1 MPSSEKE
8 LPLLIIG
15 IDQGI
20 PSQFSNFTFK
30 IHENLKKIKSTQ
42 TIKPNTEFVIT
53 FSTKENMSLDLTDFE
68 KEISYTGPIGVKCL
82 CEKINIDE
90 DSELYVIEAKFV
102 ENVYIREISCTLN
115 QMYAISE
122 KATINYD
129 LDPTTIKEVVSFVI
143 FIGKKT
149 KILNKEDLKVFKKT
163 KNVEDLCD
171 AIAHYYY
178 DDYFDKYVYLQ
189 LVDLSEKIKN
199 CINFILETSNID
211 LGSYKDF
218 TVGSIT
224 NSLNFNATS
233 EKKPNKEYPPDVKK
247 ALQKEA
253 KRLTRTPASSLEA
266 QSIQNYI
273 ETLQEVPWG
282 NYTKYDHTIKEVLSK
297 IDETHYGLKDIKK
310 HIFEHIV
317 LEDHLGESKGSVL
330 CFIGPPGTGKTS
342 IAKSIAE
349 ATEREVIKIALGGVS
364 DEAEIRGHRR
374 TYVASKPGRIV
385 DGLIKAQQMNPVV
398 VLDEVDKL
406 DKGTRGDPT
415 SALLELL
422 DPEQNNE
429 FIDRFVEIPIDLSKC
444 LFICTANY
452 IESIPEALKDRFEFI
467 YFEHYEQ
474 EQRERILIEYIY
486 PKVLKE
492 YKMQGFDIQVLS
504 SFYTLLSEDI
514 SLREIE
520 KKVRKILK
528 GVLVEFIIDE
538 QESILLDSN
547 FKKYLNKSKPKKQI
561 GFSNGNKNITK

>member
-1 MPSSEKE
+1 
-8 LPLLIIG
+8 
-15 IDQGI
+15 
-20 PSQFSNFTFK
+20 
-30 IHENLKKIKSTQ
+30 
-42 TIKPNTEFVIT
+42 
-53 FSTKENMSLDLTDFE
+53 
-68 KEISYTGPIGVKCL
+68 
-82 CEKINIDE
+82 
-90 DSELYVIEAKFV
+90 
-102 ENVYIREISCTLN
+102 
-115 QMYAISE
+115 
-122 KATINYD
+122 
-129 LDPTTIKEVVSFVI
+129 
-143 FIGKKT
+143 
-149 KILNKEDLKVFKKT
+149 
-163 KNVEDLCD
+163 
-171 AIAHYYY
+171 
-178 DDYFDKYVYLQ
+178 
-189 LVDLSEKIKN
+189 
-199 CINFILETSNID
+199 
-211 LGSYKDF
+211 
-218 TVGSIT
+218 
-224 NSLNFNATS
+224 
-233 EKKPNKEYPPDVKK
+233 
-247 ALQKEA
+247 
-253 KRLTRTPASSLEA
+253 
-266 QSIQNYI
+266 
-273 ETLQEVPWG
+273 
-282 NYTKYDHTIKEVLSK
+282 
-297 IDETHYGLKDIKK
+297 
-310 HIFEHIV
+310 
-317 LEDHLGESKGSVL
+317 
-330 CFIGPPGTGKTS
+330 
-342 IAKSIAE
+342 
-349 ATEREVIKIALGGVS
+349 
-364 DEAEIRGHRR
+364 
-374 TYVASKPGRIV
+374 
-385 DGLIKAQQMNPVV
+385 MNPVV